1 MFMDWRLNEN
11 MPPLTKLNQKCNAIQ
26 KNTNNLCVNT
36 LRVLMHMKFDK
47 LTLNF
52 IWKSKGSRITNI
64 LLKKRKKV
72 EALVL
77 N

>member
-1 MFMDWRLNEN
+1 MLFTGQLYF
-11 MPPLTKLNQKCNAIQ
+11 LSKTKAQ